1 MVRSQIPDLDPRN
14 SGKVLAIIGE
24 DLCESAL
31 SHVEGVVRVH
41 EIDVRMGIE
50 IESHKEQRGFGT
62 FEIGC
67 IQDLLD
73 FRGDIRLFQFVK
85 GFQCPDNL
93 GDDQQTR
100 CQFDLAPQGIAKQCL
115 GSLGF
120 GRVIIGRKT
129 EKHIGIHEETN
140 HARLPSWLR
149 PVSQTDESFQNLP
162 GALTAELSLR
172 DQESSL

>member
-41 EIDVRMGIE
+41 EIDVRMDIE
-50 IESHKEQRGFGT
+50 IEGHKEQRGFGT
-62 FEIGC
+62 FQIGR

-73 FRGDIRLFQFVK
+73 FRGDIRLLQFVK
-85 GFQCPDNL
+85 RFECPDNL

-120 GRVIIGRKT
+120 GRVVVGQKT
-129 EKHIGIHEETN
+129 EKHIGVHEETN
-140 HARLPSWLR
+140 HARPPFFR
-149 PVSQTDESFQNLP
+149 PFASPTDESSQSLP
-162 GALTAELSLR
+162 DA
-172 DQESSL
+172 